1 MSGMAKSLP
10 NLVTLIASPNFC
22 NEQNWMQSQ
31 NCILLIKTGPPGAKI
46 SRLFFLH
53 KLDFPFYKIFAKK
66 KFAWRNLGP
75 VWPHE
80 FVKKI
85 AQNVAQHNFCHF

>member
-66 KFAWRNLGP
+66 KNLPG
-75 VWPHE
+75 VIWGQCDHMSLW
-80 FVKKI
+80 KKSPKM
-85 AQNVAQHNFCHF
+85 